1 MKLLLLLFPF
11 LLVNICFSQV
21 NSSIQHDGENR
32 TFVYYT
38 PSGWDQS
45 QQLPILFVLHG
56 LTQTGN
62 GLMGITGFNDIAE
75 ANNFIVCYPDGIN
88 NAWNAN
94 MNLTISSADDIGFI
108 EALTMYFQSEL
119 NTNPLK
125 QYLSGFSNGGY
136 MINKIACESSI
147 CYAGVASVSGNMTD
161 TVYNSCN
168 PTHPTSILHI
178 HGTLDPVVAYNGS
191 PSTGVSVDASMEK
204 WRGLLNC
211 DVTPTSVAMAN
222 PNFLDFSSPERIT
235 YANCDKELELIKITG
250 GGHQWPGIATLIGG
264 LGNINMDFY
273 SPQVIWEF
281 LDGKS
286 CPSSA
291 GIGSIE
297 QNQIKMYPNPIKD
310 ILVIES
316 SQVIKTAT
324 IFNLTGEKMV
334 NYEVNAKQKTLDI
347 SSLSSGI
354 YFIHF
359 NNTGKLQQ
367 AKIVKL

>member
-1 MKLLLLLFPF
+1 MKLLILLSIFIAAN
-11 LLVNICFSQV
+11 VCFSQV
-21 NSSIQHDGENR
+21 NSSIQHDGETR

-38 PSGWDQS
+38 PTGWDQS

-56 LTQTGN
+56 VTQTGN

-75 ANNFIVCYPDGIN
+75 ENNFIVCYPDGIN

-94 MNLTISSADDIGFI
+94 MSLTLSSADDLGFM
-108 EALTMYFQSEL
+108 EALTMHFQTAF

-147 CYAGVASVSGNMTD
+147 CYAGIASVSGNMTD
-161 TVYNSCN
+161 TVYNNCN
-168 PTHPTSILHI
+168 PIHPTSVLHI

-191 PSTGVSVDASMEK
+191 ASTGVSVDASMEK
-204 WRGLLNC
+204 WRLLLNC
-211 DVTPTSVAMAN
+211 NISPTTLAMAN
-222 PNFLDFSSPERIT
+222 SNIFDFSSPERIT
-235 YANCDKELELIKITG
+235 YANCDKELELIKVTG

-273 SPQVIWEF
+273 SPQVIWDF

-291 GIGSIE
+291 GLEFIE
-297 QNQIKMYPNPIKD
+297 EDEIKVHPNPIIDKF
-310 ILVIES
+310 VIES
-316 SQVIKTAT
+316 SEIIQSVT
-324 IFNLTGEKMV
+324 IFNLTGKAIV
-334 NYEVNAKQKTLDI
+334 TFEVNASKKTLDI
-347 SSLSSGI
+347 SNLTSGI
-354 YFIHF
+354 YFVQYYI
-359 NNTGKLQQ
+359 TGELRQV
-367 AKIVKL
+367 KIVKL